1 MRRAMPGI
9 AAVVVGFFLAASAA
23 GCTSGGASPGGSAP
37 STNGIGPITL
47 AIGKDNSGW
56 VQGVI
61 TGWNKQYPNQKVTL
75 LMLPEASNDQLAQL
89 VANLQAKS
97 DEYDVIDMDVIWT
110 AEFAS
115 NGWIIPLPESQF
127 PLKDFLK
134 PAVDTAMYQGRLYAV
149 PDYSNADLLYYRKDI
164 LAKAGQQ
171 PPKTWAQLAE
181 LAETVAP
188 KYGLDGYAGTFAPYE
203 GLTVNFAAAVQ
214 SAGGSIMSAGDNK
227 ITVDSPQALEGL
239 QFLVSGF
246 QRGWIPKVALTY
258 EEESSQAAFEAGK
271 FLFLDNWPD
280 VYAALSVPGPAN
292 NVYDKFWFTALPGP
306 RRSRIQLAGWRQPR
320 DQRVFPASADGAEL
334 HQVHDGPDQR
344 EGDARAGILPAG
356 VDSALHR
363 PGSGSQLP
371 LPSRAR
377 AGHQLRAAAPGDQQL
392 RPGEPR
398 HLQLGVPGPHPP
410 EATAAGP
417 GRDGGA
423 ADPDHPRR
431 LIEFAPGPQRDTTW
445 SRAHLDPAKPIDP
458 GGISCRGVGM
468 PTTPRTWLRVAFGY
482 DDNQR
487 AVWPDGHGDDHPHD
501 PRWGRRL

>member
-9 AAVVVGFFLAASAA
+9 AAVAVALLLAAGAA
-23 GCTSGGASPGGSAP
+23 GCTSGGALPGGSAP

-47 AIGKDNSGW
+47 AIGKDNPGW
-56 VQGVI
+56 LQGVI
-61 TGWNKQYPNQKVTL
+61 TGWNKRYPNQKVTL
-75 LMLPEASNDQLAQL
+75 LLLPEASNDQLAEL

-164 LAKAGQQ
+164 LAKAGKQ

-246 QRGWIPKVALTY
+246 RQGWIPKVALTY

-280 VYAALSVPGPAN
+280 VYGALSVPGPAN
-292 NVYDKFWFTALPGP
+292 MVYDKFWFTALPGP
-306 RRSRIQLAGWRQPR
+306 RGPGSSSLGGANLAISAYSQHQRTALNFIKYMTDLTNEKEMLEQGSFPPVWTLLYTDPALERSYPYLPVLEQAIDSAQPR
-320 DQRVFPASADGAEL
+320 PAISNYDQASLAISSSVYQALTDQKQPQQALAEM
-334 HQVHDGPDQR
+334 
-344 EGDARAGILPAG
+344 AA
-356 VDSALHR
+356 
-363 PGSGSQLP
+363 QLT
-371 LPSRAR
+371 
-377 AGHQLRAAAPGDQQL
+377 QII
-392 RPGEPR
+392 
-398 HLQLGVPGPHPP
+398 
-410 EATAAGP
+410 
-417 GRDGGA
+417 RDG
-423 ADPDHPRR
+423 
-431 LIEFAPGPQRDTTW
+431 
-445 SRAHLDPAKPIDP
+445 
-458 GGISCRGVGM
+458 
-468 PTTPRTWLRVAFGY
+468 
-482 DDNQR
+482 
-487 AVWPDGHGDDHPHD
+487 
-501 PRWGRRL
+501 

>member
-23 GCTSGGASPGGSAP
+23 GCSSGASPGGSAP

-127 PLKDFLK
+127 PLKAFLK

-164 LAKAGQQ
+164 LAKAGQK
-171 PPKTWAQLAE
+171 PPKTWAQLAQ

-306 RRSRIQLAGWRQPR
+306 RGPGSSSLGGANLAISAYSQHQRTALNFIKYMTDLTNEKEMLERGSFPPVWTQLYTDPALVRSYPYLPVLEQAINSAQPR
-320 DQRVFPASADGAEL
+320 PAISNYDQASLAISSSVYQALTHQKQPRQALAEM
-334 HQVHDGPDQR
+334 
-344 EGDARAGILPAG
+344 AA
-356 VDSALHR
+356 
-363 PGSGSQLP
+363 QLT
-371 LPSRAR
+371 
-377 AGHQLRAAAPGDQQL
+377 QII
-392 RPGEPR
+392 
-398 HLQLGVPGPHPP
+398 
-410 EATAAGP
+410 
-417 GRDGGA
+417 RDG
-423 ADPDHPRR
+423 
-431 LIEFAPGPQRDTTW
+431 
-445 SRAHLDPAKPIDP
+445 
-458 GGISCRGVGM
+458 
-468 PTTPRTWLRVAFGY
+468 
-482 DDNQR
+482 
-487 AVWPDGHGDDHPHD
+487 
-501 PRWGRRL
+501 